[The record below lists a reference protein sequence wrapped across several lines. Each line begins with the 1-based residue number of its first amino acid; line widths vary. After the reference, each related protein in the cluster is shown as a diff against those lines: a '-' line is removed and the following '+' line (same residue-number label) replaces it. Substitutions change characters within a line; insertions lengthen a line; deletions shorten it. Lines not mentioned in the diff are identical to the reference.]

1 MNARYV
7 ALQVLRANE
16 IYIAPLSDCVPCT
29 SVYSFNVHG
38 KSLLIR
44 ILASYHFEATT
55 WKGDCRVPGGAAY
68 DVFEKPVANESGKV
82 GAVLSM
88 KTFDTFV
95 KRGSEPVESRAPN
108 PPPSISAR
116 LRTKSFAVKFTG
128 PTF

>member
-7 ALQVLRANE
+7 ALQVLCANE

-44 ILASYHFEATT
+44 MLASYHFEATT

-68 DVFEKPVANESGKV
+68 DVFEKPAANESGKV

-95 KRGSEPVESRAPN
+95 KSGIAPVKSIERN
-108 PPPSISAR
+108 PPPSSPA
-116 LRTKSFAVKFTG
+116 SFCTNSFVVKFTG
-128 PTF
+128 PTL